1 VLEVPVLEV
10 PVLEVPV
17 LEGPV
22 PEGPVLEL
30 RCWGTATGCGA
41 AGPGATAVGG
51 PPPSSADRSI
61 CSPQASVGCLPA
73 KLAGRAESDAP
84 RNYEILSCHCG
95 APLKTLPQ
103 QN

>member
-17 LEGPV
+17 LEV
-22 PEGPVLEL
+22 PVLEL

-41 AGPGATAVGG
+41 AGSGATAVGG

-61 CSPQASVGCLPA
+61 CSPQASVSAC
-73 KLAGRAESDAP
+73 P
-84 RNYEILSCHCG
+84 RSWQTVPNRMRPGTTEFPCHCG